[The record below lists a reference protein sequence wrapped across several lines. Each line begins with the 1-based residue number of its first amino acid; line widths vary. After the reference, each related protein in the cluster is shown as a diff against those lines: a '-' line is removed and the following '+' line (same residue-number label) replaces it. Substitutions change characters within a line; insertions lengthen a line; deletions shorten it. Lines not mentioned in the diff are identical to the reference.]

1 MRISRGIFAKGFA
14 MSLASVAVV
23 AVGQTNVQVIEST
36 GTARPAA
43 RQESIEI
50 LIPGQR
56 TGDVQMTTSTGATRT
71 GASQAPI
78 EILIPGQRAADVQMT
93 TSTGLQ
99 PRRSGESIDVTPAQI
114 RQRREQE
121 ALPVAPPPPMAPATT
136 ESPEPVSLDDNPTT
150 AAVEPVFEPIDG
162 APYTAPDAA
171 ETTAPAPAG
180 EAPPATDDAQSSPV
194 EGLDFSGAKAAS
206 DSYLPPADLGSED
219 YVQRGDHKVPML
231 PGLLT
236 SASLVVTVPDVYQTT
251 LTNGMKFYHYED
263 RDLPRVRINL
273 IVDAGA
279 KADPADKIGLAALT
293 ADTIRTGGAGDLTG
307 DQVDEAL
314 DQMAST
320 INLGATPE
328 FVGGEVFAVTDS
340 ISSATDL
347 LAQML
352 MKPRL
357 DEKKFESQKQLKLEK
372 WRRRNDDPAS
382 ASRREFRALAYGR
395 DYPLARIETSA
406 TLGSI
411 SLDDVRRFY
420 EDRYRPST
428 VWVGV
433 SGDISQEDA
442 RKLIETAFA
451 GWDRPAGERLAMPA
465 DLTETA
471 TSSGVYLTKRPTAQ
485 SQIRIGHLGIE
496 RKSPKAYAVNVLNS
510 IYGSG
515 GFSSRLMN
523 TVRTK
528 HGYVYGVG
536 GGITSDDPRGLFAA
550 IAASKGSTTVAAIR
564 EMLQVTKDI
573 IESGV
578 TEAEMETAKRDV
590 IFSFASGFET
600 ASKIVEAHM
609 TYDFRGYAEDYL
621 KNFPENI
628 RAVTAQQVQDVARE
642 LIQPEKL
649 IIYVLGNP
657 EELDGPLD
665 EFGPVSEW
673 PLQ

>member
-1 MRISRGIFAKGFA
+1 MKMSRGHFAKGFA
-14 MSLASVAVV
+14 LALASVAAV
-23 AVGQTNVQVIEST
+23 AAGQNQVQVVEST
-36 GTARPAA
+36 GTAR
-43 RQESIEI
+43 Q
-50 LIPGQR
+50 GR
-56 TGDVQMTTSTGATRT
+56 TR
-71 GASQAPI
+71 API
-78 EILIPGQRAADVQMT
+78 EIMIPGQRAADVQMT
-93 TSTGLQ
+93 TSAGAQ
-99 PRRSGESIDVTPAQI
+99 PRSGGQSIDVTPAEI
-114 RQRREQE
+114 RERRVQE
-121 ALPVAPPPPMAPATT
+121 ALPVAPPPPMVPVAPDA
-136 ESPEPVSLDDNPTT
+136 PVPVSLDDAPTT
-150 AAVEPVFEPIDG
+150 PPASAPADAPAAPETRGQDDVTTAVMPADTPPAAPEPAADD
-162 APYTAPDAA
+162 APSTAAAEGESFRPDAP
-171 ETTAPAPAG
+171 TAG
-180 EAPPATDDAQSSPV
+180 
-194 EGLDFSGAKAAS
+194 
-206 DSYLPPADLGSED
+206 YLPPADLGTQD
-219 YVQRGDHKVPML
+219 YVQRGDHQVPML

-251 LTNGMKFYHYED
+251 LTNGMRFYHYED

-273 IVDAGA
+273 IVDAGGNGE
-279 KADPADKIGLAALT
+279 PAEKTGLANLT
-293 ADTIRTGGAGDLTG
+293 ATTIRTGGAGDLSG

-320 INLGATPE
+320 INLAATPE
-328 FVGGEVFAVTDS
+328 YVVGQVFAVTDS

-357 DEKKFESQKQLKLEK
+357 DEKKFESQKQLKLEQ
-372 WRRRNDDPAS
+372 WRRRNDDPS
-382 ASRREFRALAYGR
+382 QASRREFRALVYGK

-406 TLGSI
+406 TLGAI
-411 SLDDVRRFY
+411 TLDDVRRYY

-451 GWDRPAGERLAMPA
+451 GWDRPAGERIPMPA
-465 DLTETA
+465 DLAETA

-485 SQIRIGHLGIE
+485 SQIRIGHLGVE
-496 RKSPKAYAVNVLNS
+496 RKSPKAYAINVLNS

-550 IAASKGSTTVAAIR
+550 IAASKASTTVAAIR

-600 ASKIVEAHM
+600 PDKIIETHM
-609 TYDFRGYAEDYL
+609 TYDFRGYAQDYL
-621 KNFPENI
+621 KGFPEQI

-642 LIQPEKL
+642 LIKPDKL

-657 EELDGPLD
+657 EELDGSLE
-665 EFGPVSEW
+665 EFGVVRDW